1 VLLAAVASWNL
12 VRSPLLAI
20 FLIVAVDVLGLT
32 IMIPLLPF
40 YAEKLG
46 ASAEQVGWL
55 IGIYALCQLF
65 SGPLLGRLSD
75 HTGRKPL
82 LLVSQAG
89 TFIGFLITAFAPSLW
104 ILFVARAIDGCTAG
118 NLSLAQAYI
127 ADVTKP
133 EDRAKS
139 FGIIGITFGL
149 GFMLGPAISGLL
161 AKYDYRYPIFA
172 AAAMSATSILATYL
186 LLPAVTPAG
195 AGKGLSGRITG
206 SSGPGGKR
214 LSLVQWGAYV
224 AYFRQPALATKLW
237 QFFAFAF
244 GFAMFIGGMALVLE
258 RRLTWAGRPFG
269 PEQVSYTWI
278 FAGFLGI
285 CLQGPATL
293 GRLVKRFGEHALNR
307 VGFMGYVCGY
317 ALLAFC
323 HSIPML
329 VLATLVTAIGG
340 LVRPTLTSLI
350 TQATPRE
357 EQGVVLGLTQSLNS
371 VALIIAPPLGGF
383 LIERGWLTAWGLAA
397 SAVAFIGL
405 MLASGASDELRE
417 NRPTVNATA
426 P

>member
-1 VLLAAVASWNL
+1 MASWTL

-40 YAEKLG
+40 YAEKMG

-89 TFIGFLITAFAPSLW
+89 TFAGFLITAFAPSLW

-127 ADVTKP
+127 SDVTEPK
-133 EDRAKS
+133 DRAKS
-139 FGIIGITFGL
+139 FGIIGIAFGL
-149 GFMLGPAISGLL
+149 GFLIGPAISGLL

-172 AAAMSATSILATYL
+172 AALMSATSILTTYL
-186 LLPAVTPAG
+186 LLPAVQPAR
-195 AGKGLSGRITG
+195 AGKGANA
-206 SSGPGGKR
+206 GPGGKR
-214 LSLVQWGAYV
+214 LSLIQWGAYIE
-224 AYFRQPALATKLW
+224 YFRQPALAAKLW

-244 GFAMFIGGMALVLE
+244 GFAMFIAGMPLVLE
-258 RRLTWAGRPFG
+258 RRLTWAGVPFG
-269 PEQVSYTWI
+269 PEQVGYSWA
-278 FAGFLGI
+278 FAGLLGI
-285 CLQGPATL
+285 CLQGPAL
-293 GRLVKRFGEHALNR
+293 GKLVKRFGEHALNK
-307 VGFMGYVCGY
+307 VGFMGYVSGY

-329 VLATLVTAIGG
+329 ALATLVTSIGG

-371 VALIIAPPLGGF
+371 VALIIAPPLGGY
-383 LIERGWLTAWGLAA
+383 LIEHGWLTSWGLIA

-405 MLASGASDELRE
+405 MLASGTSDELRE

>member
-1 VLLAAVASWNL
+1 L

-40 YAEKLG
+40 YAEKMG

-55 IGIYALCQLF
+55 IGIYAACQLF

-89 TFIGFLITAFAPSLW
+89 TFAGFMITAFAPSLW
-104 ILFVARAIDGCTAG
+104 VLFLARAIDGCTAG

-127 ADVTKP
+127 SDVTEP
-133 EDRAKS
+133 ENRAKS
-139 FGIIGITFGL
+139 FGIIGIAFGL
-149 GFMLGPAISGLL
+149 GFLIGPAISGLL

-172 AAAMSATSILATYL
+172 AAALSATSILSTYL
-186 LLPAVTPAG
+186 LLPPVAPG
-195 AGKGLSGRITG
+195 G
-206 SSGPGGKR
+206 SKAAPSGPGGKR

-224 AYFRQPALATKLW
+224 EYFRQPALATKLW
-237 QFFAFAF
+237 QFLAFTFAFS
-244 GFAMFIGGMALVLE
+244 MFIAGMPLVLE

-269 PEQVSYTWI
+269 PEQVGYTWA
-278 FAGFLGI
+278 FAGLLGI
-285 CLQGPATL
+285 FLQGPAL
-293 GRLVKRFGEHALNR
+293 GRLVKRFGERALNKT
-307 VGFMGYVCGY
+307 GFLGYACGY

-329 VLATLVTAIGG
+329 ALATIVSSIGG

-371 VALIIAPPLGGF
+371 VSMIVAPPLGGL
-383 LIERGWLTAWGLAA
+383 LIQNGWLTAWGLTA
-397 SAVAFIGL
+397 SAVAAIGM
-405 MLASGASDELRE
+405 MLAGRHAPALEAVASTG
-417 NRPTVNATA
+417 PATRRGTT
-426 P
+426 

>member
-1 VLLAAVASWNL
+1 L

-46 ASAEQVGWL
+46 ASPQEVGWL
-55 IGIYALCQLF
+55 IGIYAACQLF
-65 SGPLLGRLSD
+65 SGPLLGRMSD

-89 TFIGFLITAFAPSLW
+89 TFAGFLITAFAPSLW

-127 ADVTKP
+127 SDVTEPK
-133 EDRAKS
+133 DRAKS
-139 FGIIGITFGL
+139 FGIIGIAFGL
-149 GFMLGPAISGLL
+149 GFLIGPAVSGLL

-172 AAAMSATSILATYL
+172 AAALSATSILTTYL

-195 AGKGLSGRITG
+195 AGKGT
-206 SSGPGGKR
+206 SGPGGKR
-214 LSLVQWGAYV
+214 LSLVQWGAY
-224 AYFRQPALATKLW
+224 AEYFRQPALASKLW
-237 QFFAFAF
+237 QFFSFAF
-244 GFAMFIGGMALVLE
+244 GFSMFIAGMPLVLE
-258 RRLTWAGRPFG
+258 RRLTWAAKPFG
-269 PEQVSYTWI
+269 PEQVGYTWA
-278 FAGFLGI
+278 FAGLLGI
-285 CLQGPATL
+285 LLQGPAL
-293 GRLVKRFGEHALNR
+293 GRLVKRFGERALNR
-307 VGFMGYVCGY
+307 TGFMGYTCGY

-329 VLATLVTAIGG
+329 ALATLVTSIGG
-340 LVRPTLTSLI
+340 MVRPTLTSLI

-405 MLASGASDELRE
+405 ILASGSPDELRE

>member
-1 VLLAAVASWNL
+1 L

-40 YAEKLG
+40 YAVKMG
-46 ASAEQVGWL
+46 ASATEVGWL
-55 IGIYALCQLF
+55 IGIYAFCQLF

-89 TFIGFLITAFAPSLW
+89 TFAGFIITAFAPSLW
-104 ILFVARAIDGCTAG
+104 VLFLARAIDGCTAG

-127 ADVTKP
+127 SDVTEPK
-133 EDRAKS
+133 DRAKS
-139 FGIIGITFGL
+139 FGIIGIAFGL
-149 GFMLGPAISGLL
+149 GFLIGPAISGLL

-172 AAAMSATSILATYL
+172 AAALSATSILTTYL

-195 AGKGLSGRITG
+195 AKTG
-206 SSGPGGKR
+206 PSGPGGKR

-224 AYFRQPALATKLW
+224 EYFRQPALAPRLW
-237 QFFAFAF
+237 QFLSFTF
-244 GFAMFIGGMALVLE
+244 GFSMFIAGMPLVLKA
-258 RRLTWAGRPFG
+258 RLMFG
-269 PEQVSYTWI
+269 PEQVGYTWA
-278 FAGFLGI
+278 FAGLLGI
-285 CLQGPATL
+285 FLQGPAL
-293 GRLVKRFGEHALNR
+293 GRLVKRFGERALNR
-307 VGFMGYVCGY
+307 TGFMGYVGGY
-317 ALLAFC
+317 AILAFC

-329 VLATLVTAIGG
+329 ALATIVSSIGG

-371 VALIIAPPLGGF
+371 VSMIVAPPLGGL
-383 LIERGWLTAWGLAA
+383 LIDHGWLTAWGLAA

-405 MLASGASDELRE
+405 MLTSGSPEELE
-417 NRPTVNATA
+417 ANSSPVNMAA
-426 P
+426 R

>member
-1 VLLAAVASWNL
+1 L

-46 ASAEQVGWL
+46 ASPQEVGWL
-55 IGIYALCQLF
+55 IGIYAACQLF

-89 TFIGFLITAFAPSLW
+89 TFVGFLITAFAPSLW

-127 ADVTKP
+127 SDVTEPK
-133 EDRAKS
+133 DRAKS
-139 FGIIGITFGL
+139 FGIIGIAFGL
-149 GFMLGPAISGLL
+149 GFLIGPAVSGLL

-172 AAAMSATSILATYL
+172 AAALSATSILSTYL

-195 AGKGLSGRITG
+195 AGKGP
-206 SSGPGGKR
+206 SGPGGRR
-214 LSLVQWGAYV
+214 LSLVQWGAY
-224 AYFRQPALATKLW
+224 AEYFRQPALATKLW
-237 QFFAFAF
+237 QFFSFAF
-244 GFAMFIGGMALVLE
+244 GFSMFIAGMPLVLE
-258 RRLTWAGRPFG
+258 RRLTWAAKPFG
-269 PEQVSYTWI
+269 PEQVGYTWA
-278 FAGFLGI
+278 FAGLLGI
-285 CLQGPATL
+285 FLQGPAL
-293 GRLVKRFGEHALNR
+293 GRLVKRFGERALNR
-307 VGFMGYVCGY
+307 TGFMGYTVGY

-329 VLATLVTAIGG
+329 ALATLVTSIGG
-340 LVRPTLTSLI
+340 MVRPTLTSLI

-397 SAVAFIGL
+397 SAVAFIGM
-405 MLASGASDELRE
+405 MLASGSPDELRE
-417 NRPTVNATA
+417 NRPTVNVTA